1 MRNDEVPKWV
11 LSLNNEELNFIKQFI
26 LKSGSFK
33 DMAKTYKIPY
43 PTLRNQTDKLIEK
56 IEMNSKTDSD
66 SLIDVIKDLTL
77 KNRISIE
84 DASMIINKIKE
95 DKLKR
100 DHVD

>member
-1 MRNDEVPKWV
+1 MRNDEVPRWV
-11 LSLNNEELNFIKQFI
+11 LSLNDEELNFIKQFI

-33 DMAKTYKIPY
+33 DMAKVYKISY
-43 PTLRNQTDKLIEK
+43 PTVRNQTDKLIEK
-56 IEMNSKTDSD
+56 IEMNSKNDSD

-84 DASMIINKIKE
+84 DASMIIDKIKE

-100 DHVD
+100 DHAN